1 MRRPPRLAK
10 HARGPLRGRLSP
22 RSGHRIQRRWQRR
35 KLRDLARRILARHYP
50 DPSQECPF

>member
-1 MRRPPRLAK
+1 
-10 HARGPLRGRLSP
+10 LSP
-22 RSGHRIQRRWQRR
+22 RSTRRIERRWQRR